1 MRRDRQHQVPSPTPD
16 MSKRHH
22 GEDELEDAEPRGSGP
37 EDVLE
42 ITPLGAG
49 SEVGRSCILLRYK
62 DKTVMLDCGIHPGL
76 SGLASLPYLDD
87 ADLASVRERCRACR
101 WLAARP

>member
-1 MRRDRQHQVPSPTPD
+1 